1 MKKNLFIM
9 SLAIAVAIPALVVSF
24 PIDVDAATS
33 SFKDVPKNSPYYDNI
48 NEMAGLKIISGYG
61 DGTFRPN
68 EVITRKHAAAL
79 VNRAR
84 GKTLP
89 QAVKFVKFKDV
100 SEKHANYNDIKALQQ
115 AAIFVPDAKG
125 NFNPNQALTRAEMAK
140 VLVMAFD
147 LQVKAVYNFP
157 DVPVGHTFSKYIQAI
172 YSNGITMGDN
182 GRFLPTDSLTRAHY
196 AVFMHRAMNMDENF
210 VAAPIQKPAPPVLKP
225 IPKPPLPT
233 ERPILEPETSFKP
246 SGLVPRSADV
256 KKPAG
261 WTPAIY
267 DQHMKKIEETV
278 FKYSPKKGTG
288 VQFGKGGFG
297 LYELDDPSFI
307 SMNEEQL
314 KAIGSKST
322 IEEWIAGINY
332 ALETGDV
339 YIAADN
345 SYALYA
351 QYSKSNTNGAAIIYI
366 R

>member
-1 MKKNLFIM
+1 MNRKLFLA
-9 SLAIAVAIPALVVSF
+9 SLAAAVALPAMVTPVHTG
-24 PIDVDAATS
+24 AATPM
-33 SFKDVPKNSPYYDNI
+33 FKDVPKTSQYYKEI
-48 NEMAGLKIISGYG
+48 TAMSGEGIIYGYT
-61 DGTFRPN
+61 DGYFRPDQK
-68 EVITRKHAAAL
+68 ITKRHAAAL
-79 VNRAR
+79 VSRAK
-84 GKTLP
+84 GNKLP
-89 QAVKFVKFKDV
+89 KNVALMPFKDV
-100 SEKHANYNDIKALQQ
+100 PKTHTNYNDIMKLQQ
-115 AAIFVPDAKG
+115 AGVFTADSKG
-125 NFNPNQALTRAEMAK
+125 NFNPEKELTRAEMAK
-140 VLVMAFD
+140 VLVIAFD
-147 LQVKAVYNFP
+147 LQVKADYAFP
-157 DVPVGHTFSKYIQAI
+157 DVPENHIHAEYVKAL
-172 YSNGITMGDN
+172 YSNDITTGNN
-182 GRFLPTDSLTRAHY
+182 GKFLPNQSLTRAHY
-196 AVFMHRAMNMDENF
+196 AVFMYRALNSD
-210 VAAPIQKPAPPVLKP
+210 KPLKQTPTLPAVRP
-225 IPKPPLPT
+225 IP
-233 ERPILEPETSFKP
+233 EPETPFKP
-246 SGLVPRSADV
+246 SGLVPRSEEV

-307 SMNEEQL
+307 SMNKEQL

-351 QYSKSNTNGAAIIYI
+351 QYSKSDTNGAAIIYI